1 MEILSEKQKIMLF
14 SCGVM
19 PDGRMEE
26 PSEKQERIL
35 RSVAKLKETI
45 LKDRPDLSDDEAEKR
60 VDRVLDINLQL
71 GYRFDTPGDYL
82 SDVYLLAKSFKL
94 SIKEEGSEQTQDKIN
109 QVVLLAMKDG
119 CSRKALKKQ
128 DIHNAFKYIFY
139 EMKSRDIQPEAVN
152 FEALLD
158 VLREK

>member
-26 PSEKQERIL
+26 PTEKQERIF

-82 SDVYLLAKSFKL
+82 SDV
-94 SIKEEGSEQTQDKIN
+94 
-109 QVVLLAMKDG
+109 
-119 CSRKALKKQ
+119 
-128 DIHNAFKYIFY
+128 
-139 EMKSRDIQPEAVN
+139 
-152 FEALLD
+152 
-158 VLREK
+158 

>member
-1 MEILSEKQKIMLF
+1 MEFSDKQKMMLF

-19 PDGRMEE
+19 PEGRMEE
-26 PSEKQERIL
+26 PSEKQERVL

-45 LKDRPDLSDDEAEKR
+45 LKDRPDLSDDQAEKR

-94 SIKEEGSEQTQDKIN
+94 SIKEEDSEKTQDKIN

-119 CSRKALKKQ
+119 CSRKALKKK
-128 DIHNAFKYIFY
+128 DIKNAFLLIFY
-139 EMKSRDIQPEAVN
+139 EMRDKDIQSSPLN

>member
-1 MEILSEKQKIMLF
+1 MEFSDKQKMMLF

-19 PDGRMEE
+19 PEGRMEE
-26 PSEKQERIL
+26 PSEKQERVL

-60 VDRVLDINLQL
+60 VDRVLDINLKL

-82 SDVYLLAKSFKL
+82 SDVYQLAKSFKF
-94 SIKEEGSEQTQDKIN
+94 SIKEKDSEQTQDKIN
-109 QVVLLAMKDG
+109 QVVLLAIPED
-119 CSRKALKKQ
+119 SSIRALKKQ
-128 DIHNAFKYIFY
+128 DIKKAFLLIFY
-139 EMKSRDIQPEAVN
+139 EMRDKDIQSSALN
-152 FEALLD
+152 FDALLN